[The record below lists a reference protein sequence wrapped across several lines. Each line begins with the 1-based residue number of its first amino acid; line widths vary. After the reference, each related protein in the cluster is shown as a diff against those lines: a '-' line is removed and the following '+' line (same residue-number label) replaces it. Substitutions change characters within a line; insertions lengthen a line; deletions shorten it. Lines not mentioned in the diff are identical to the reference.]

1 MGKRGKAAC
10 SLRHLQNANP
20 SLFLEEAVSIRPIST
35 AAHPSDFF
43 LKKSKMNEEC
53 LKQTEQ
59 TTAKS
64 QLEAALSLVTE
75 TVPFLSRDALKTE
88 RSHG

>member
-1 MGKRGKAAC
+1 
-10 SLRHLQNANP
+10 
-20 SLFLEEAVSIRPIST
+20 
-35 AAHPSDFF
+35 
-43 LKKSKMNEEC
+43 MNEEC

-75 TVPFLSRDALKTE
+75 TAPFLSRDALKTE